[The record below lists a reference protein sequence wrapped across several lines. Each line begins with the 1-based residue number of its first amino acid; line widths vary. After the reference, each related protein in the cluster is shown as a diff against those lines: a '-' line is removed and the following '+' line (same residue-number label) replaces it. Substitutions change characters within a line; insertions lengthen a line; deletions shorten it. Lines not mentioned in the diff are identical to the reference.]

1 LGISDFADVYSLF
14 FFIFDE
20 NNTMTDIIVGI
31 EIGVKTT
38 EIGFADLDGKIFEKT
53 QLHSE
58 AYPIFSSFV
67 DAIIQEI
74 KDVIKIQSTSIFNK
88 AKVKAIGLAS
98 PGANAIEGTLSQA
111 VNLPWEIDADLP
123 SKLEKEFKTKV
134 HLVND
139 ASAVCIAESYYGAC
153 KGVDDCVVITLGEGV
168 GMGVI
173 ANGKIVLGHDGF
185 AGEGGH
191 MIVKEDG
198 RKCGC
203 GRSGC
208 VETYTSNSGLKLTA
222 QELRMKHAGNS
233 ILNDISTLTEKV
245 IYKAV
250 ELNDDLALKIFDET
264 AKVLALAI
272 ANVATVTSPEKVVL
286 YGGLA
291 TSGQAIVKAVN
302 KHLPEYL
309 LFGDKNNLRVSLS
322 ELHDENAVLLGAI
335 AITRQ

>member
-1 LGISDFADVYSLF
+1 MA
-14 FFIFDE
+14 
-20 NNTMTDIIVGI
+20 DIIVGI

-38 EIGFADLDGKIFEKT
+38 EIGFANLEGKIFEKM

-58 AYPIFSSFV
+58 AYPIFSSFI
-67 DAIIQEI
+67 DAIILEI
-74 KDVIKIQSTSIFNK
+74 KDVLKVQSTSIFSK
-88 AKVKAIGLAS
+88 VKVKAIGLAS
-98 PGANAIEGTLSQA
+98 PGVNAIEGTLSQA
-111 VNLPWEIDADLP
+111 VNLPWEVDVDLP
-123 SKLEKEFKTKV
+123 AMLEKEFKTAL

-153 KGVDDCVVITLGEGV
+153 KGVDDCIVITLGEGV
-168 GMGVI
+168 GMGII
-173 ANGKIVLGHDGF
+173 ANGKLILGHDGF

-208 VETYTSNSGLKLTA
+208 LETYTSNSGLKLTA
-222 QELRMKHAGNS
+222 EELRTKHAGNS

-250 ELNDDLALKIFDET
+250 DLNDELALKIFDDT

-272 ANVATVTSPEKVVL
+272 ANIATVTSP
-286 YGGLA
+286 
-291 TSGQAIVKAVN
+291 
-302 KHLPEYL
+302 
-309 LFGDKNNLRVSLS
+309 
-322 ELHDENAVLLGAI
+322 
-335 AITRQ
+335 